1 MNSNIRNARAF
12 LEKGD
17 KLNYSRHKNMLP
29 LLVFPAADFDL
40 TPAEKES
47 KNGSRKKGQMGK
59 WRVQKAVHLS
69 GLYMVDYDHVEDP
82 RQVFEG
88 WKAPRPHP
96 LTPSPTGEGE
106 EQAPL
111 LFPEGDIKASPRGG
125 MEGAWAASL
134 GIVLVHITPSGHGLR
149 VVGIAD
155 KDRGNLADNAEW
167 LSSKLGMKMDESCKD
182 ATRGSFCPCFDDIL
196 YINKEKLFNHEDKEY
211 DEIFANKYR
220 GGDSSASSHAAV
232 QRADGS
238 KVPADHAG
246 NSSNLPAGAAGQG
259 DGLDANILARVKEGY
274 HGKSYEEIVEEWFK
288 VRGGKPQAG
297 DRHKHLLLLAF
308 EIRHIADNDPKLVE
322 AILMQSDVGRAIA
335 NERGQQEIADIASDT
350 CAKPIFQRMPKRI
363 EEALQNLGVQLDER
377 GNNEKAGTKADIDYD
392 AYWRR
397 LRPLLSDSPGLREA
411 CAPLNDH
418 HKMGGVL
425 VAGAMLGTY
434 LSRCWWEHFDGKYYR
449 LSFLTYVIGAAASG
463 KSFLTDMDELIF
475 APLQSL
481 DKIGRKMEE
490 EYNNRTKA
498 RKANEALPDR
508 PTEMVRYCP
517 SSTSNAT
524 FYRRLKNA
532 VDKEVI
538 DPTTGEPIQLHLV
551 TVESELATA
560 LRSQVGNWAG
570 KGDLELKAFHNEKAG
585 VDYSNVDSTNGI
597 MQVNWNQIISGTME
611 SFSRKVKPSNI
622 LDGLVTRLAVFPMP
636 DNEYVMIEKKR
647 CIRNH
652 ERESYLRSL
661 GYDLEKISG
670 ELKAQKL
677 VDFCYDYEE
686 KLCQIAKLEGDETL
700 DYFRKRI
707 PVIMM
712 RYALVRMVLR
722 QLKDLLD
729 GKPLKVEK
737 SDLEF
742 ARLIGDFC
750 LEAQIFMFGSMVAEA
765 REKERMAF
773 LPRRIQNSTRTGF
786 NKLPKEFTAKDV
798 VTTGLAKTE
807 ATARSLITRLRKDG
821 LVEVKNRGTY
831 IKKIKAL

>member
-1 MNSNIRNARAF
+1 MNRNIRKAREY
-12 LEKGD
+12 LQKGD
-17 KLNYSRHKNMLP
+17 KLNYSRYKNMLP

-47 KNGSRKKGQMGK
+47 KNGRRKKGQMGK

-69 GLYMVDYDHVEDP
+69 GLYMVDFDHIENP
-82 RQVFEG
+82 EAVFASWWE
-88 WKAPRPHP
+88 
-96 LTPSPTGEGE
+96 PTM
-106 EQAPL
+106 QL
-111 LFPEGDIKASPRGG
+111 LLADAAFHQNNEAICKWAETLDIA
-125 MEGAWAASL
+125 
-134 GIVLVHITPSGHGLR
+134 LVHITPSGKGLR
-149 VVGIAD
+149 VVAIAD
-155 KDRGNLADNAEW
+155 KDRGNLADNASW

-182 ATRGSFCPCFDDIL
+182 ATRGSFCPCFEDIL
-196 YINKEKLFNHEDKEY
+196 YINNEKLFNHN
-211 DEIFANKYR
+211 DEVYNLAYVGNYR
-220 GGDSSASSHAAV
+220 GGVTRPSINVAV

-238 KVPADHAG
+238 KVPADPAG
-246 NSSNLPAGAAGQG
+246 NSSNVPAEAAEQG
-259 DGLDANILARVKEGY
+259 DGLDANLLARVKEGY
-274 HGKSYEEIVEEWFK
+274 HGKSYEEIVNEWFNL
-288 VRGGKPQAG
+288 RGGKPQAG
-297 DRHKHLLLLAF
+297 DRHKQLLLLAF

-322 AILMQSDVGRAIA
+322 AILTQSAVGREIA
-335 NERGQQEIADIASDT
+335 TERGQQELTAIASDA

-363 EEALQNLGVQLDER
+363 AEALQNLGVQLDER
-377 GNNEKAGTKADIDYD
+377 GNNEKAGTKATLDYN
-392 AYWRR
+392 AYWKR

-418 HKMGGVL
+418 HKIGGVL

-481 DKIGRKMEE
+481 DKIGRKTEE
-490 EYNNRTKA
+490 EYNNRQRS

-636 DNEYVMIEKKR
+636 DNDYVMIEKKR

-677 VDFCYDYEE
+677 VDYCYDYEE

-729 GKPLKVEK
+729 GATLKVEK
-737 SDLEF
+737 SDLDF

-750 LEAQIFMFGSMVAEA
+750 LEAQIYMFGSMVAEA
-765 REKERMAF
+765 RQKERTAF
-773 LPRRIQNSTRTGF
+773 LPRKILGSTRNGF

-798 VTTGLAKTE
+798 VAAGLAKTE
-807 ATARSLITRLRKDG
+807 SSARVFIMRLRKDG
-821 LVEVKNRGTY
+821 LVAVKSKGVYTKN
-831 IKKIKAL
+831 IKAI